1 MVWLQESF
9 APVQRLACI
18 LLGVKGR
25 SSLRPLRPCPLS
37 PTPYLYLPSPLA
49 LVPCRLLQALPAS
62 SRFPEHT
69 KHSTCLCQEDSSPTR
84 STVSTGLAWV
94 SSG

>member
-1 MVWLQESF
+1 MHLTWSERQVLTAASEALST
-9 APVQRLACI
+9 APH
-18 LLGVKGR
+18 
-25 SSLRPLRPCPLS
+25 PLP
-37 PTPYLYLPSPLA
+37 LPSPLA
-49 LVPCRLLQALPAS
+49 LVPCPLLQALPAS